1 MENQEKIGCKSRSA
15 EENWRT
21 FKQVPVCTVLDR
33 EIWVLSQIMHTL
45 KSKTYIVAFTQA
57 VTGTAPDKI
66 RITFEISQRFS
77 RRHVKWCPLPKILK
91 LYFFLSVCKCQ
102 ILGILSIWSLTY
114 SIGQYQGNG
123 GGKEIFLFK
132 YCWFMWHVGVGGG
145 QGSFFSQ
152 LKCIDCTPKCRMHT
166 MANKIKSGKT
176 ACSLFTSR
184 IHPFAPIYSTI
195 LYIFC
200 RTCIP

>member
-1 MENQEKIGCKSRSA
+1 MLHLLKPWQAPRLIRF
-15 EENWRT
+15 R
-21 FKQVPVCTVLDR
+21 LL
-33 EIWVLSQIMHTL
+33 LSFRGFF
-45 KSKTYIVAFTQA
+45 S
-57 VTGTAPDKI
+57 G
-66 RITFEISQRFS
+66 ISQRFS

-102 ILGILSIWSLTY
+102 FLGILSIWSFTY
-114 SIGQYQGNG
+114 NIGQYQGNG
-123 GGKEIFLFK
+123 GGREIFLFK
-132 YCWFMWHVGVGGG
+132 YYWFMWHVGVGGG

-166 MANKIKSGKT
+166 MANEIKLGKT

-195 LYIFC
+195 LYNMTKNTHTTIFQF
-200 RTCIP
+200 